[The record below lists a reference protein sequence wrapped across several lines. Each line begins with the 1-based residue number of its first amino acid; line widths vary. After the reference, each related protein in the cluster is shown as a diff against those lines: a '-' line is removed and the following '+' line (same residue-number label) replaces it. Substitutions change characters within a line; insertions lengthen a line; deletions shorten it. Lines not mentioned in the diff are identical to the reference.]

1 MLGSGWEGMTMSV
14 RRTHGWAVLIAAVSV
29 IFAAG
34 TVEAVGV
41 AASLVPSAAS
51 VGAGTEFE
59 VRLHVENLGIEF
71 NTYEAAIG
79 YDPARLTFIEAVPL
93 SAQEGPYMTSAC
105 GNTYHLFDAQPSALH
120 ITHSLLC
127 LNQYLATSGDV
138 YILRFRANSVGG
150 PTQIRF
156 DAIAFYRAGF
166 SVNLASATNA
176 TVQITGGTTDSPVP
190 GARQPRLAV
199 APNPFNPT
207 TVVTIESPVAGF
219 QRVLV
224 HDAAGHLVTTL
235 ESGEFAAGTRRVVW
249 HGTSANGVRLASGA
263 YVVSV
268 HSAAGVQSQRVV
280 LLK

>member
-1 MLGSGWEGMTMSV
+1 LVFT
-14 RRTHGWAVLIAAVSV
+14 
-29 IFAAG
+29 AG

-41 AASLVPSAAS
+41 AASLVPSATS
-51 VGAGTEFE
+51 VAAGTEFE
-59 VRLHVENLGIEF
+59 VRLHVENLGVEF
-71 NTYEAAIG
+71 NTYETIIG
-79 YDPARLTFIEAVPL
+79 YDPARLTFLQAVPL
-93 SAQEGPYMTSAC
+93 SLQEGPYMTGAC
-105 GNTYHLFDAQPSALH
+105 GNTHHIFEAQPSGLH

-138 YILRFRANSVGG
+138 YILRFRANGTAGS
-150 PTQIRF
+150 TQIRF
-156 DAIAFYRAGF
+156 DQIAFYRAGF
-166 SVNLASATNA
+166 TVNLASATNA
-176 TVQITGGTTDSPVP
+176 TVQITGGTTDSPAP
-190 GARQPRLAV
+190 GARQVHLAV

-235 ESGEFAAGTRRVVW
+235 ESGNFDAGTRRVVW
-249 HGTSANGVRLASGA
+249 HGTSANGTRLASGA

-268 HSAAGVQSQRVV
+268 HSAAGTQSQRVV